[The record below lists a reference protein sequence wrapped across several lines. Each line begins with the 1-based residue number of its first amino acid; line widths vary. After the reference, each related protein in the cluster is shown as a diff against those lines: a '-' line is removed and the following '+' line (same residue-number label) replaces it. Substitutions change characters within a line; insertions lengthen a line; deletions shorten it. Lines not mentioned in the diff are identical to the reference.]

1 MHDDD
6 GQDAVILQRTGL
18 IITTQGCGKMI
29 RTTVRMSMR
38 KSLASVAQRQ
48 TEQAHQYTQR
58 QYYTCSTV
66 QGLRLSLSLSSLAN
80 ALYLLAAGLVCV
92 MVHVNLLNDN

>member
-66 QGLRLSLSLSSLAN
+66 QGLRLSLSLQPRQCP
-80 ALYLLAAGLVCV
+80 LLVSCGTGLR
-92 MVHVNLLNDN
+92 NGPRQPLE